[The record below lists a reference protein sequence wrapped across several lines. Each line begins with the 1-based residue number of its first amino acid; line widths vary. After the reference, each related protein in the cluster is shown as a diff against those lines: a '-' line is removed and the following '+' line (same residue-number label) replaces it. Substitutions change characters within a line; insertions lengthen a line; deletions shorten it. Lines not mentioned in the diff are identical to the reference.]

1 MKSRL
6 KPVVRGVTVDEI
18 ENDIYHCCRWCH
30 YFESGKCYN
39 KNVMESYA
47 DSPSKVYLVA
57 EEGRLSG
64 VLEETFHSVKKSTVT
79 EEVVKLLR
87 SYKMSEKKIKEVY
100 DTLVNSIDQWFDFE
114 VKEKLDSEVSE
125 LYQDAVENMQEI
137 DGVEISNP
145 EDHYCREFM

>member
-1 MKSRL
+1 MKSKL
-6 KPVVRGVTVDEI
+6 KPVAHGVTVDEI

-47 DSPSKVYLVA
+47 DAPVKIYEVA
-57 EEGRLSG
+57 EEGKLSG
-64 VLEETFHSVKKSTVT
+64 VLEETFHSIRKNAVT
-79 EEVVKLLR
+79 EEIVKLLR
-87 SYKMSEKKIKEVY
+87 SYNLSEKRIKEVH
-100 DTLVNSIDQWFDFE
+100 DCVINSIDQWFDE
-114 VKEKLDSEVSE
+114 DVKEKLDSAVSR
-125 LYQDAVENMQEI
+125 LYQDSVEHYAEV